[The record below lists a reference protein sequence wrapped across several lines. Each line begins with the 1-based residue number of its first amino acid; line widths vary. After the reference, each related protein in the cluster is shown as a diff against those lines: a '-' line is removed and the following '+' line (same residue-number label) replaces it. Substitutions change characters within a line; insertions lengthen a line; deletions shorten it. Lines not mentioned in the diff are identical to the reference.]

1 MGPGYAESMVVRPHG
16 FASVL
21 SSLILLSGCGDD
33 RDDGGGTGA
42 SGISDSGI
50 NVSGTTGE
58 VEDDD
63 DQTTG
68 VLDVGAGSGG
78 PDPTAGGDCPGS
90 GGMTEDAYSIIWIAN
105 SPEGTVSKID
115 TRTQTELAR
124 YLTGPTAGG
133 LDDPSRTSVN
143 LSGDVAVTNRSGSV
157 TKIASVPENCVD
169 TNGNGVIDTSTGAG
183 DVKAWGED
191 ECVLW
196 HLTLGG
202 DGNNNHGPRPT
213 AWDGGAGASGGNCN
227 APNENLWVGYWDAVG
242 NNGEFRR
249 IDGQSGTVVDSV
261 SVPLWN
267 TAGTDYGPY
276 GGAVDGD
283 GNLWAIG
290 LFENLIRI
298 DAQTLEVKRW
308 SMPEGADPYGIA
320 IDASG
325 RIWTAG
331 WLGLIT
337 RFDPTTESFQT
348 LPTTGNRRMR
358 GLQVDREG
366 TVWIAANDPCGAI
379 SVDADAFTI
388 INENI
393 ALPGCVGPVGVSI
406 DVDGSV
412 WLPDRE
418 GNMAFKLDPSTLQA
432 TTVTGLVGPYTYS
445 DMTGAGLGLVVNP
458 PAG

>member
-1 MGPGYAESMVVRPHG
+1 MV
-16 FASVL
+16 A
-21 SSLILLSGCGDD
+21 
-33 RDDGGGTGA
+33 A

-50 NVSGTTGE
+50 NITGTTGE
-58 VEDDD
+58 ADEDDE
-63 DQTTG
+63 TG
-68 VLDVGAGSGG
+68 EILDVGAGGGG

-90 GGMTEDAYSIIWIAN
+90 DGVSEDAYSIIWIAN

-124 YLTGPTAGG
+124 YYTGPTQGA
-133 LDDPSRTSVN
+133 DDPSRTSVN

-157 TKIASVPENCVD
+157 TKIASVEENCVD
-169 TNGNGVIDTSTGAG
+169 TNDNGKIDTSTGSG

-196 HLTLGG
+196 HLPLGG

-213 AWDGGAGASGGNCN
+213 AWDGGAGASGGSCS
-227 APNENLWVGYWDAVG
+227 APNENLWVGFWDANG

-249 IDGQSGTVVDSV
+249 IDGQSGTVVDSI

-267 TAGTDYGPY
+267 TGGTDYGPY
-276 GGAVDGD
+276 GGAVDGQ

-290 LFENLIRI
+290 LFENLVRI

-308 SMPEGADPYGIA
+308 SMPEGAEPYGIA
-320 IDASG
+320 IDADG
-325 RIWTAG
+325 RVWTAG
-331 WLGLIT
+331 WSGIIA
-337 RFDPTTESFQT
+337 RFDPSTEQFDT
-348 LPTTGNRRMR
+348 LPASGGRRMR

-366 TVWIAANDPCGAI
+366 VVWIAANSPCGAI
-379 SVDADAFTI
+379 SVDADAMTI
-388 INENI
+388 IDENI
-393 ALPGCVGPVGVSI
+393 ALPGCDGPVGVSI
-406 DVDGSV
+406 DVDGNV
-412 WLPDRE
+412 WLPDRDA
-418 GNMAFKLDPSTLQA
+418 NVAFKLDPSTLQS
-432 TTVTGLVGPYTYS
+432 TTFTGLVGPYTYS